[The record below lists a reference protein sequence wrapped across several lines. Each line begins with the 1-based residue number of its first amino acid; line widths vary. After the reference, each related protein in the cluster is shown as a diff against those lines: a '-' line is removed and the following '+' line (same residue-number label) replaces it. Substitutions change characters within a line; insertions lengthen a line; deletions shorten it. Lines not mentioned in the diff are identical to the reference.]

1 MENKKSRNLIESIR
15 TLESYTPGEKY
26 DEKKHTIQTRTN
38 PHTGKKHN
46 VLVRKP
52 GTGQP
57 GSMVGTFGKSDEG
70 VDHEVAE
77 EIVADYLNAVLE
89 GGLNED
95 TSEDAITEA
104 LTDVLEL
111 AEAIQTVLE
120 EQD

>member
-1 MENKKSRNLIESIR
+1 MSPIR
-15 TLESYTPGEKY
+15 SGEKY
-26 DEKKHTIQTRTN
+26 DKDKHTIQSRTN

-46 VLVRKP
+46 VLVRKLE
-52 GTGQP
+52 QDEP
-57 GSMVGTFGKSDEG
+57 GSMVGTFGKAEES

-95 TSEDAITEA
+95 TSEDGITEA